1 MYLGSVELGDTDGIV
16 KHTQSLLSGSY
27 GLVVERARALL
38 NFQLLK

>member
-1 MYLGSVELGDTDGIV
+1 MYLGSVGSGDTDGIV
-16 KHTQSLLSGSY
+16 NHTQSLLSGSY